1 MSDFENTF
9 VSALWLIPLPG
20 LALAALGFA
29 WTPLGVLVCV
39 LVARFRRMEPGQY
52 AALGARTSASAF
64 LPWVWLMITMLSG
77 KPMRSFMPRPLYALA
92 YAYWFVLIAGNAAA
106 LFVYPFLLTANGDF
120 LPASAALSIVAF
132 GSTLAI
138 NTRAIASSIRESR
151 RRWAMD
157 RDDALRPAAV
167 APKSLYLKPFTR
179 IMLWSLVFI
188 LAAAVVGFVAT
199 IEALAQK

>member
-9 VSALWLIPLPG
+9 VSAMWLIPLPG

-39 LVARFRRMEPGQY
+39 LAARFRRMEAGQC
-52 AALGARTSASAF
+52 AALGARTSASAL
-64 LPWVWLMITMLSG
+64 LPWVWLMIAMLSG
-77 KPMRSFMPRPLYALA
+77 KPLRSFMPRPLYALA

-106 LFVYPFLLTANGDF
+106 LFAYPFLLTANEDF
-120 LPASAALSIVAF
+120 LPASAALSIAAF
-132 GSTLAI
+132 GSMLAI
-138 NTRAIASSIRESR
+138 NARAIASSIGESR

-157 RDDALRPAAV
+157 RDDAPRPAAV

-179 IMLWSLVFI
+179 IMLWSLVFM
-188 LAAAVVGFVAT
+188 LAAVAVGFAAA
-199 IEALAQK
+199 IESLGQN